1 MTIGGRITGPRIAIG
16 VVLSALTTVI
26 VWSCAGELDD
36 VERYRLGASTLRS
49 CFGDED
55 PPRFLTSS
63 RCKQCH
69 LSKDNGIGA
78 ALDLSSPNMG
88 QRFSTLIGSCPEE
101 LLVNPAD
108 PEASTLYKYVVDEID
123 GCTYHKMPP
132 TGAGLSSADKRC
144 LLTWIDGLDNVD
156 DLQLDDGAP
165 TDDGEGP
172 GGDGG
177 DGDAAPGDGDGMM
190 PGDMMMDMDPPAP
203 TLTEIRDQIFDV
215 HCSGCHDTGSPS
227 AGLELGPDLPI
238 ADLYDNLV
246 NVPAITAPTTLDYVE
261 PNNVTN
267 SFLVRKLRGT
277 MDTAP
282 GCGVSAGDCGLRMP
296 RNQAQLSDPLIEM
309 VEDWINAGALEN

>member
-1 MTIGGRITGPRIAIG
+1 MTAGRITGPRIAIG
-16 VVLSALTTVI
+16 AVIAGLMTVI

-49 CFGDED
+49 CFGDEE

-78 ALDLSSPNMG
+78 ALDLTSPNMG
-88 QRFSTLIGSCPEE
+88 ERFSKLIGSCPEE
-101 LLVNPAD
+101 LLVDPAN
-108 PEASTLYKYVVDEID
+108 PEASTLYKYVNDEID
-123 GCTYHKMPP
+123 GCTYNKMPP
-132 TGAGLSSADKRC
+132 TGAGLSAADKRC
-144 LLTWIDGLDNVD
+144 LLTWIDGLDDVD

-165 TDDGEGP
+165 ADDGEGA
-172 GGDGG
+172 GGDGDGG
-177 DGDAAPGDGDGMM
+177 DTAPGDGDTM
-190 PGDMMMDMDPPAP
+190 PGDMDMDPPAP

-215 HCSGCHDTGSPS
+215 HCSGCHDVGSAS

-238 ADLYDNLV
+238 ADLHANLV
-246 NVPAITAPTTLDYVE
+246 NVPVITNPTTLDYVE
-261 PNNVTN
+261 PNNIGA

-282 GCGVSAGDCGLRMP
+282 GCAAGTCGLRMP
-296 RNQAQLSDPLIEM
+296 RNQAALDNALIELI
-309 VEDWINAGALEN
+309 EDWINAGALEN

>member
-1 MTIGGRITGPRIAIG
+1 MTAGRITGPRIAIG
-16 VVLSALTTVI
+16 AVLTALTTVI

-49 CFGDED
+49 CFGDDE

-78 ALDLSSPNMG
+78 ALDLSSGNIG
-88 QRFSTLIGSCPEE
+88 GRFSQLIGACPEE
-101 LLVNPAD
+101 LLVDPAN
-108 PEASTLYKYVVDEID
+108 PEASTLYRYLNDEID

-144 LLTWIDGLDNVD
+144 LLTWIDGLDDVD

-165 TDDGEGP
+165 VDDGEGA
-172 GGDGG
+172 GGDGDGG
-177 DGDAAPGDGDGMM
+177 DTMPGDGDGDMM
-190 PGDMMMDMDPPAP
+190 PGDMDMDPPAP
-203 TLTEIRDQIFDV
+203 TLTEIREQIFDV
-215 HCSGCHDTGSPS
+215 HCAGCHDTGSPS
-227 AGLELGPDLPI
+227 AGLELGPDVPI

-246 NVPAITAPTTLDYVE
+246 NVPVITNPTTLDYVE
-261 PNNVTN
+261 PNNIGA

-282 GCGVSAGDCGLRMP
+282 GCAVGTCGLRMP
-296 RNQAQLSDPLIEM
+296 RNLPALSDPLIEM